1 MKLTKIF
8 GIVLSLHVGVIL
20 LVMFQPGCQT
30 GGKKKSDAT
39 EDVKVEK
46 EEVSGSFNQGL
57 PDDASPDIKPN
68 PVVELK
74 EPTRPVTGEIFV
86 PSELKDPLVPS
97 ALPSIV
103 EDDLDSEK
111 QISLRPE
118 NMTVYKITKGDT
130 LWGIARKNNVTLN
143 VVLKSNPNLTKNSK
157 LRIGQEIMI
166 PIGNA
171 SEIIPSSN
179 AVINVPTGS
188 SSYTVMGGDS
198 LSKIARLNVVSLVSL
213 MNANGLS
220 QTSII
225 RPGQILIIP
234 NGSTSPSVVSSPP
247 QIIPPGANTHLVK
260 KGENLTKIASLYG
273 TTVKNIMDLNNLSDA
288 SMIRVGQSLVV
299 STDMIDSSPIAPEV
313 PVVPVDQEA
322 RLQDFF
328 KGDEEEKPI
337 IDVPDQP

>member
-1 MKLTKIF
+1 M
-8 GIVLSLHVGVIL
+8 SNRRE
-20 LVMFQPGCQT
+20 
-30 GGKKKSDAT
+30 KKSDAT

-57 PDDASPDIKPN
+57 PDDASPDIEPD

-86 PSELKDPLVPS
+86 PSELNDPLVPS
-97 ALPSIV
+97 AIPSIV

-118 NMTVYKITKGDT
+118 NMTVYKIIKGDT

-198 LSKIARLNVVSLVSL
+198 LSKIARLNGVSLVSL

-247 QIIPPGANTHLVK
+247 QIIPAGANIHLVK
-260 KGENLTKIASLYG
+260 KRKNLTKIASLYG

-288 SMIRVGQSLVV
+288 SMIKLGQSLVV
-299 STDMIDSSPIAPEV
+299 STEMIDSSPVAPEV
-313 PVVPVDQEA
+313 PVDPVDQEA

-337 IDVPDQP
+337 IDVPDQPDLSIDLTWRAWEEKSGGRSFR

>member
-1 MKLTKIF
+1 M
-8 GIVLSLHVGVIL
+8 
-20 LVMFQPGCQT
+20 
-30 GGKKKSDAT
+30 
-39 EDVKVEK
+39 
-46 EEVSGSFNQGL
+46 
-57 PDDASPDIKPN
+57 
-68 PVVELK
+68 
-74 EPTRPVTGEIFV
+74 
-86 PSELKDPLVPS
+86 
-97 ALPSIV
+97 
-103 EDDLDSEK
+103 
-111 QISLRPE
+111 
-118 NMTVYKITKGDT
+118 
-130 LWGIARKNNVTLN
+130 TLN

-198 LSKIARLNVVSLVSL
+198 LSKIARLNGVSLVSL

-234 NGSTSPSVVSSPP
+234 NGSTSSSVVSSPP
-247 QIIPPGANTHLVK
+247 QIIPAGANTHLVK

-273 TTVKNIMDLNNLSDA
+273 ITVKNIMDLNNLSDA
-288 SMIRVGQSLVV
+288 SMIKVGQSLVV